1 MWYLYALLSAVLASV
16 RKTNE
21 KQLSH
26 KLNHFTIGWTLQL
39 ISLPVIIA
47 ALLIRGMLFNPFT
60 LGPKFWLPTIAI
72 WLGFYP
78 LNTFFYVNAM
88 KHGELSKILP
98 LQSIGPIFGLSLG
111 WIFLNQKP
119 TLAASLGILTVVFGV
134 YVLNLKGK
142 YLHNPLQ
149 VFTADRANLLML
161 GSLLLASFTGILDV
175 IVIKASDPVY
185 YAFVDTLGAVVV
197 LYVTSLV
204 IGAREIGKVKQ
215 NIKSLGI
222 AGFCYGGTYLAYL
235 VALNSAPLAYVST
248 LRTSGILISS
258 AAIGWY
264 LKESITKL
272 KIVALGIII
281 AGSIILGLN

>member
-1 MWYLYALLSAVLASV
+1 MWYFYALLSAVLASV
-16 RKTNE
+16 RKSNE

-39 ISLPVIIA
+39 LSLPVVIA
-47 ALLIRGMLFNPFT
+47 ALLVSGTLFNPFT
-60 LGPKFWLPTIAI
+60 LGPKFWFPTVAI
-72 WLGFYP
+72 WLGFHP
-78 LNTFFYVNAM
+78 LNTFFYMNAM

-119 TLAASLGILTVVFGV
+119 TLAANLGILTVVFGV
-134 YVLNLKGK
+134 YVLNLRGK

-175 IVIKASDPVY
+175 VVIKASDPVY

-204 IGAREIGKVKQ
+204 FGAREIDRVKQ
-215 NIKSLGI
+215 NIKSLSV
-222 AGFCYGGTYLAYL
+222 AGFCLGGTYVSSLL
-235 VALNSAPLAYVST
+235 ALNIAPLAYVFT